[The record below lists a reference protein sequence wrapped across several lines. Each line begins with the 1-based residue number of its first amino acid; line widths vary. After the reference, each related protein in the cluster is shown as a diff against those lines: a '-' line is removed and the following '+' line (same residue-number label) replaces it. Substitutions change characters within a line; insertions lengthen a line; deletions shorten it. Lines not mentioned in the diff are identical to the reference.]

1 MRAER
6 LKFHLVMAGCGGFV
20 VLMLAALAWVC
31 LQPQTVDVQAAE
43 RHAIEQCVQRSEDP
57 SRSEIQRRAQA
68 SSSASG
74 SMPSASIATG
84 TTPRCSTR
92 AAASRPG

>member
-1 MRAER
+1 MRAEK

-43 RHAIEQCVQRSEDP
+43 RHAIEQLSL
-57 SRSEIQRRAQA
+57 IH
-68 SSSASG
+68 
-74 SMPSASIATG
+74 I
-84 TTPRCSTR
+84 
-92 AAASRPG
+92 

>member
-1 MRAER
+1 MYGRRDVPQMAADK

-43 RHAIEQCVQRSEDP
+43 RHAIEQCLQRSEDGA
-57 SRSEIQRRAQA
+57 RSEIQRRAQA
-68 SSSASG
+68 DSCREMRKQYVHKFGADG
-74 SMPSASIATG
+74 S
-84 TTPRCSTR
+84 
-92 AAASRPG
+92 